1 MPVSVECYRSC
12 SIRLLSG
19 IDDRGSHATLYVDD
33 KPTRVEV
40 DFDSEDGTVTQ
51 AVLTTDAVKKLFD
64 YKTMKTF
71 ETKLQELVVTRAE
84 KIAILEIIKK
94 EKFNDFEKIRVVENY
109 VGYNI

>member
-1 MPVSVECYRSC
+1 
-12 SIRLLSG
+12 
-19 IDDRGSHATLYVDD
+19 
-33 KPTRVEV
+33 
-40 DFDSEDGTVTQ
+40 
-51 AVLTTDAVKKLFD
+51 
-64 YKTMKTF
+64 MKTF

>member
-1 MPVSVECYRSC
+1 MT
-12 SIRLLSG
+12 G

-40 DFDSEDGTVTQ
+40 DFDSEDGTMSQ
-51 AVLTTDAVKKLFD
+51 DVLTTDAVKKLFD

-84 KIAILEIIKK
+84 KFAILEIIKK

-109 VGYNI
+109 VGYKI